1 MIPSRSS
8 SSRHVSGARGAAVA
22 RLAVALFAVAIV
34 AGGGYGAWYLFLRPA
49 APAAVGAP
57 TPVAPSSAS
66 PSGTAP
72 TGTSATPGAAASG
85 IAGDLAG
92 RWTVDPSVG
101 SFADFSGTFVGYR
114 IREELAGVGA
124 QEAVGRTP
132 AVSGTL
138 TPRRDVAEHGR
149 DHGGPVLARERR
161 RSP

>member
-1 MIPSRSS
+1 
-8 SSRHVSGARGAAVA
+8 
-22 RLAVALFAVAIV
+22 LFAVAIV